1 MLNAIQ
7 LLLGFFLIFGAVGS
21 MDTEHISMTMGLFI
35 VAISTFAALD
45 ALGRME
51 QKKG

>member
-7 LLLGFFLIFGAVGS
+7 LLLGFFLIFGAVGG
-21 MDTEHISMTMGLFI
+21 MDNEQMSLTMGI
-35 VAISTFAALD
+35 VVVAIGTFASLD
-45 ALGRME
+45 AIGRME